1 MTLQL
6 DIPNFLTPAANLGT
20 GGRAQPADLQQ
31 AQAQGVKTVVNLCP
45 ISEDPGFD
53 EAALVASLGMDYV
66 NIAVAS
72 AADLTPAKARELAD
86 VLAAKAG
93 PTLVHCASGNR
104 VGALF
109 ALKAHHVDGVAAE
122 QAIEIG
128 RAHGLK
134 AMEPAVR
141 QLLGI

>member
-1 MTLQL
+1 MALQL
-6 DIPNFLTPAANLGT
+6 NIPNFLTPAANLGT

-31 AQAQGVKTVVNLCP
+31 AQAQGVKTVINLCP
-45 ISEDPGFD
+45 VSEDPFD

-72 AADLTPAKARELAD
+72 AADLTPAKARELAN
-86 VLAAKAG
+86 VLAAKSG

-109 ALKAHHVDGVAAE
+109 ALKAHHVDGAPAE

-141 QLLGI
+141 QLLGL

>member
-1 MTLQL
+1 MATQL
-6 DIPNFLTPAANLGT
+6 NIPNFLTPSTDIST

-31 AQAQGVKTVVNLCP
+31 AQAQGVQTVINLCP

-53 EAALVASLGMDYV
+53 EAALVASLGMEYV
-66 NIAVAS
+66 NIAIAS
-72 AADLTPAKARELAD
+72 AADLTPAKARELSAA
-86 VLAAKAG
+86 LAARRG
-93 PTLVHCASGNR
+93 PALVHCASGNR